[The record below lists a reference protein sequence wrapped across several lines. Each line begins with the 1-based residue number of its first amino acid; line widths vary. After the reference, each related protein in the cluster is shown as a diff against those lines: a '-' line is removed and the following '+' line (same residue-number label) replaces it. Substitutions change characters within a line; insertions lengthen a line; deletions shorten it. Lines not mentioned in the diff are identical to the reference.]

1 MSRRGISARGYT
13 TICPECEGKGRVYD
27 HALGIFT
34 FGWGYLLQ
42 TLDPIGKDICP
53 LCNGEKFIT
62 LE

>member
-1 MSRRGISARGYT
+1 MCRRI
-13 TICPECEGKGRVYD
+13 ICPECKGKGRVYD

-42 TLDPIGKDICP
+42 TLDPVGKDICP
-53 LCNGEKFIT
+53 LCNGEKFIK